1 MFVMKQGASCPCS
14 LIRFNWPTP
23 NMRAHSG
30 RLLVALVFTSAV
42 VPPALGAQAGLDP
55 EKLKGIAWRSIGP
68 GFVTGRIADTEIDP
82 RDPNVWY
89 VATAFGGLWKTVN
102 RGVSFEPIF
111 DEGPS
116 FNLCCVV
123 IDPRNSNVVWLG
135 TGENHSQRSA
145 HFGDGVYKSTDAGKT
160 WKRMGLEASEH
171 IGRIVID
178 PRNSNVVYV
187 AAQGPLFSAGGERG
201 LYKTTDGGAT
211 WTAVLTISENTGVT
225 DIVLDPKNPD
235 VIYASAY
242 QRRRHVGQA
251 IGGGREAGIHK
262 SANGGRTWTKL
273 TIGLPKCDIGRIALA
288 IDGRRNPTEVYA
300 LVEGQ
305 GGQGF
310 YKSTNG
316 GSSWTRYGKT
326 QNAPGRAGGGG
337 AGGGGGGAPQGGRGG
352 RGGGVADSL
361 NTNCAG
367 TSVKLAENESWFSN
381 GTGQYYS
388 EIFIDPARP
397 GVMYSVATNISRS
410 MDGGATW
417 ASPGWDQ
424 GQPSQSFNPVHVDH
438 HDMTFDPSNSDHILL
453 GNDGGLYESYDN
465 GATWR
470 FFANLPITQYYRA
483 STDNAKPFYRV
494 CGGTQ
499 DNFSMCGPSR
509 TSNPWG
515 IRNSDWFIVA
525 GGDGFQSRGD
535 PEDQNFIYAE
545 SQNGGISRFDVREG
559 RGTGIRPNPQ
569 QPVVQDDESGGRGG
583 RGGTPDSTAGRQ
595 GGAPGGRGGGRGAG
609 PSDRWN
615 WDAPFIVSPHLST
628 RLYFGSQFLY
638 RTDNRGDSWVRV
650 SPDLSRNLNR
660 DTLPIMGKVWPAG
673 SVALNGST
681 TALSN
686 IVTIDESPV
695 LEGLIWIGTDDGLVQ
710 VTEDGGK
717 NWRRIDEFP
726 GVPKFTYVTDV
737 WASPRDANTVFVAL
751 NNWQLGDYKPYI
763 VRSTDRG
770 RTWTNISGN
779 LPPKHNVWSVVQDHV
794 NSNLLFAGT
803 EFGVF
808 VSVDGGGSWSA
819 LRGGMPS
826 IQVRD
831 MQVQRRETDLVIAT
845 FGRGFYILDDYSA
858 LREVTP
864 AALAEEAR
872 LFPLR
877 HAYSFNTTGLGPA
890 GSAGIGTLSGNWQV
904 SNPPFGA
911 VFTYNVRQALP
922 AETKLIL
929 TIENQAGQQVRRCE
943 LEKTPGLRR
952 VAWGLVPDAPVTP
965 GRAGTAGGAG
975 GAGGAAPGR
984 AGGTDSSAT
993 PVAPTIASCT
1003 AAPGRGG
1010 FGGGRGG
1017 GGQRVPNGAYTA
1029 SIGRMV
1035 GTTVTPIG
1043 PPQSFLVLPLPQ

>member
-1 MFVMKQGASCPCS
+1 
-14 LIRFNWPTP
+14 
-23 NMRAHSG
+23 MRAKIG
-30 RLLVALVFTSAV
+30 RLAAVLLASAIL
-42 VPPALGAQAGLDP
+42 PPQLSAQGGGGGLDP

-89 VATAFGGLWKTVN
+89 VASAFGGLWKTVN
-102 RGVSFEPIF
+102 RGISFEPIF

-123 IDPRNSNVVWLG
+123 IDPRNSNIIWLG

-145 HFGDGVYKSTDAGKT
+145 HFGDGVYKSADAGKT
-160 WKRMGLEASEH
+160 WKRVGLETSEH
-171 IGRIVID
+171 IGRIVVD

-201 LYKTTDGGAT
+201 LYKTTDGGTT
-211 WTAVLTISENTGVT
+211 WTPVLTISENTGVT

-235 VIYASAY
+235 VIYASSY

-262 SANGGRTWTKL
+262 SSNGGRTWTKL
-273 TIGLPKCDIGRIALA
+273 TAGLPKCDVGRIALA
-288 IDGRRNPTEVYA
+288 IDGRKNPTEIYA

-326 QNAPGRAGGGG
+326 QNPPGRAGA
-337 AGGGGGGAPQGGRGG
+337 AGGGGGAGGAPQGGRGG
-352 RGGGVADSL
+352 RGGAVTDSL
-361 NTNCAG
+361 NVNCAG
-367 TSVKLAENESWFSN
+367 TSVKLGENESWFSN

-388 EIFIDPARP
+388 EIFVDPARP

-410 MDGGATW
+410 TDGGATW

-424 GQPSQSFNPVHVDH
+424 GQPSQTSNPVHVDH
-438 HDMTFDPSNSDHILL
+438 HDLTFDPADRNHLLL

-525 GGDGFQSRGD
+525 GGDGFQARGD
-535 PEDQNFIYAE
+535 PEDQNVIYAE

-595 GGAPGGRGGGRGAG
+595 GGAQGGAQGGRGGGRGAG
-609 PSDRWN
+609 PADRWN

-638 RTDNRGDSWVRV
+638 RTDNRGDSWVKV

-695 LEGLIWIGTDDGLVQ
+695 LEGLIWVGTDDGLVQ

-737 WASPRDANTVFVAL
+737 WASPRDANTIFVAL
-751 NNWQLGDYKPYI
+751 NNWQSGDYKPYI
-763 VRSTDRG
+763 VRSNDRG

-808 VSVDGGGSWSA
+808 VTVDGGGNWTA
-819 LRGGMPS
+819 LRGGLPS

-831 MQVQRRETDLVIAT
+831 MQVQRRETDLAIAT

-864 AALAEEAR
+864 AALNDEAR

-877 HAYSFNTTGLGPA
+877 HAYSFNSTGLGPA

-911 VFTYNVRQALP
+911 IFTYHVKQAMP
-922 AETKLIL
+922 SEQKLVL
-929 TIENQAGQQVRRCE
+929 TIENQSGQQVRRCE
-943 LEKTPGLRR
+943 LDKTPGLRR
-952 VAWGLVPDAPVTP
+952 VAWGLVPDAPATP
-965 GRAGTAGGAG
+965 GRAGGAAGGAG
-975 GAGGAAPGR
+975 GGGGGAPGR
-984 AGGTDSSAT
+984 AGGADSTAT
-993 PVAPTIASCT
+993 PAAGTVPSCT

-1017 GGQRVPNGAYTA
+1017 GGQRVPNGSYTA
-1029 SIGRMV
+1029 SIGRMT

-1043 PPQSFLVLPLPQ
+1043 PSQSFLVLPLPQ

>member
-1 MFVMKQGASCPCS
+1 
-14 LIRFNWPTP
+14 
-23 NMRAHSG
+23 MRALFG
-30 RLLVALVFTSAV
+30 RLLATLVLATLIPST
-42 VPPALGAQAGLDP
+42 LQAQNGGLDP
-55 EKLKGIAWRSIGP
+55 AKLKGIAWRSIGP
-68 GFVTGRIADTEIDP
+68 GFVTGRIADVEIDP
-82 RDPNVWY
+82 RDTNVWY

-102 RGVSFEPIF
+102 RGISFEPIF

-123 IDPRNSNVVWLG
+123 IDPKNSNIIWLG

-160 WKRMGLEASEH
+160 WKRVGLETSEH
-171 IGRIVID
+171 IGKIVID

-187 AAQGPLFSAGGERG
+187 ASQGPLFSAGGERG
-201 LYKTTDGGAT
+201 LYKTTDGGST
-211 WTAVLTISENTGVT
+211 WSAVLTISENTGVT

-235 VIYASAY
+235 VLFVSAY

-262 SANGGRTWTKL
+262 STNGGRTWTKL
-273 TIGLPKCDIGRIALA
+273 TSGLPKCDIGRIALA
-288 IDGRRNPTEVYA
+288 IEGRRNPTEVYA
-300 LVEGQ
+300 LIEGQ

-316 GSSWTRYGKT
+316 GASWTRYGKT
-326 QNAPGRAGGGG
+326 QNPPGRVGGGRAGGP
-337 AGGGGGGAPQGGRGG
+337 PQGGRGG

-367 TSVKLAENESWFSN
+367 TSVTLGENESWFSN

-388 EIFIDPARP
+388 EIFIDPRRA
-397 GVMYSVATNISRS
+397 GTMYSVATNISRS
-410 MDGGATW
+410 RDFGATW

-424 GQPSQSFNPVHVDH
+424 GQPSQNFNPVHVDH
-438 HDMTFDPSNSDHILL
+438 HDLTFDPADRNHLLL
-453 GNDGGLYESYDN
+453 GNDGGLYESYDD

-483 STDNAKPFYRV
+483 SADNAKPFYRV

-509 TSNPWG
+509 TTHPWG

-525 GGDGFQSRGD
+525 GGDGFQTRGD

-545 SQNGGISRFDVREG
+545 SQNGGLSRYDVREG

-569 QPVVQDDESGGRGG
+569 QAVVQDDESGGRGG

-595 GGAPGGRGGGRGAG
+595 GGAPAGRGGGRGAG
-609 PSDRWN
+609 PADRWN
-615 WDAPFIVSPHLST
+615 WDAPLMVSPHLST

-638 RTDNRGDSWVRV
+638 RSDNRGDSWVRV

-686 IVTIDESPV
+686 IVTMDESPV
-695 LEGLIWIGTDDGLVQ
+695 LEGLIWVGTDDGLVQ

-726 GVPKFTYVTDV
+726 GVPRFTYVTDV
-737 WASPRDANTVFVAL
+737 FASPRDANTIFVSL
-751 NNWQLGDYKPYI
+751 NNWHLGDYKPYI
-763 VRSTDRG
+763 VRSSDRG

-779 LPPKHNVWSVVQDHV
+779 LPAKHNVWTVVQDHV
-794 NSNLLFAGT
+794 NGNLLFAGT

-808 VSVDGGGSWSA
+808 VSVDGGTNWSA

-831 MQVQRRETDLVIAT
+831 MHVQKRETDLVIAT

-877 HAYSFNTTGLGPA
+877 HAYSFNSSGLGPA

-904 SNPPFGA
+904 LNPPFGA
-911 VFTYNVRQALP
+911 VFTYHVAQALP
-922 AETKLIL
+922 ADAKLVL
-929 TIENQAGQQVRRCE
+929 TIENQAGTQVRRCE
-943 LEKTPGLRR
+943 LDKAPGLRR

-965 GRAGTAGGAG
+965 GRAGGAG
-975 GAGGAAPGR
+975 GAGGRGAGAADSTAAP
-984 AGGTDSSAT
+984 AASTT
-993 PVAPTIASCT
+993 PTVPSCT

-1017 GGQRVPNGAYTA
+1017 GGQRVPNGSYTA
-1029 SIGRMV
+1029 TIGRMI

-1043 PPQSFLVLPLPQ
+1043 PAQSFLVLPVPQ

>member
-1 MFVMKQGASCPCS
+1 MGSLTSKTLATLILAATVPSILAAQGGS
-14 LIRFNWPTP
+14 
-23 NMRAHSG
+23 
-30 RLLVALVFTSAV
+30 
-42 VPPALGAQAGLDP
+42 LDP
-55 EKLKGIAWRSIGP
+55 EKLKGLAWRSIGP
-68 GFVTGRIADTEIDP
+68 GFVTGRIADVEIDP
-82 RDPNVWY
+82 RDQNVWY

-102 RGVSFEPIF
+102 RGLSFEPIF

-116 FNLCCVV
+116 FTLCCVV
-123 IDPRNSNVVWLG
+123 IDPRNSSTIWLG

-145 HFGDGVYKSTDAGKT
+145 HFGDGVYKSADAGKS
-160 WKRMGLEASEH
+160 WKRVGLETSEH
-171 IGRIVID
+171 IGKIVVD
-178 PRNSNVVYV
+178 PRNSNIVYV
-187 AAQGPLFSAGGERG
+187 AAQGPLFSAGGDRG

-211 WTAVLTISENTGVT
+211 WAAVLTISENTGVT

-262 SANGGRTWTKL
+262 STNGGRTWTKV
-273 TIGLPKCDIGRIALA
+273 TSGLPKCDIGRIALA
-288 IDGRRNPTEVYA
+288 VDGRKSPTEIYA
-300 LVEGQ
+300 LVEAQ

-326 QNAPGRAGGGG
+326 VNPAGRAG
-337 AGGGGGGAPQGGRGG
+337 GGGGGGAPQGGRGG
-352 RGGGVADSL
+352 GRGNAVADSL
-361 NTNCAG
+361 NANCAG
-367 TSVKLAENESWFSN
+367 ASTTLAANESWFSN

-388 EIFIDPARP
+388 EIFVDPWRA
-397 GVMYSVATNISRS
+397 GTMYSVATNISRS
-410 MDGGATW
+410 QDGGVTW
-417 ASPGWDQ
+417 SSPGWDQ
-424 GQPSQSFNPVHVDH
+424 GQPTQTFNPVHVDH
-438 HDMTFDPSNSDHILL
+438 HDLTFDPADRNHLLL

-470 FFANLPITQYYRA
+470 FFANLPITQYYRTSA
-483 STDNAKPFYRV
+483 DNAKPFYRV

-545 SQNGGISRFDVREG
+545 SQNGGLSRFDVREG

-569 QPVVQDDESGGRGG
+569 QAVAQDDESGGRGG

-595 GGAPGGRGGGRGAG
+595 GGAAGRGGGRGAG
-609 PSDRWN
+609 PADRWN
-615 WDAPFIVSPHLST
+615 WDAPLIVSPHLST

-686 IVTIDESPV
+686 IVTLDESPV
-695 LEGLIWIGTDDGLVQ
+695 LEGLIWAGTDDGLVQ

-717 NWRRIDEFP
+717 TWRRIDEFP
-726 GVPKFTYVTDV
+726 GVPRFTYVTDV
-737 WASPRDANTVFVAL
+737 AASPRDANTIFVSL
-751 NNWQLGDYKPYI
+751 NNWQQGDYKPYI

-779 LPPKHNVWSVVQDHV
+779 LPAKHNVWSVIQDHV
-794 NSNLLFAGT
+794 NGNLLFAGT

-808 VSVDGGGSWSA
+808 ASVDGGTSWTKLA
-819 LRGGMPS
+819 GGLPS

-831 MQVQRRETDLVIAT
+831 MQVQKRETDLVIAT

-864 AALAEEAR
+864 ATLAEDAR

-877 HAYSFNTTGLGPA
+877 HAYSFNSTGLGPA
-890 GSAGIGTLSGNWQV
+890 GSAGIGTLSGNYQV
-904 SNPPFGA
+904 QNPPFGA
-911 VFTYNVRQALP
+911 VFTYHVRQGLP
-922 AETKLIL
+922 ADAKLVL

-943 LEKTPGLRR
+943 LDKSPGLRR
-952 VAWGLVPDAPVTP
+952 VSWGLIPDAPVTP
-965 GRAGTAGGAG
+965 GRGGTAGGAG
-975 GAGGAAPGR
+975 GRGTGAADSASTGTAPAMQPCIAPAGR
-984 AGGTDSSAT
+984 AGG
-993 PVAPTIASCT
+993 
-1003 AAPGRGG
+1003 G
-1010 FGGGRGG
+1010 GGGRGG

-1043 PPQSFLVLPLPQ
+1043 PSQSFLVLPLLQP

>member
-1 MFVMKQGASCPCS
+1 MA
-14 LIRFNWPTP
+14 T
-23 NMRAHSG
+23 MRASL
-30 RLLVALVFTSAV
+30 RSTIFTLVTTTFFLPAV
-42 VPPALGAQAGLDP
+42 IGAQGLDSA
-55 EKLKGIAWRSIGP
+55 KLKGIAWRSIGP

-102 RGVSFEPIF
+102 RGISFEPIF
-111 DEGPS
+111 DQGPS

-123 IDPRNSNVVWLG
+123 IDPKNSSTIWLG

-145 HFGDGVYKSTDAGKT
+145 HFGDGVYKSTDAGKS
-160 WKRMGLEASEH
+160 WKRVGLETSEH
-171 IGRIVID
+171 IGKIIVD

-201 LYKTTDGGAT
+201 LYKTTDGGSS
-211 WTAVLTISENTGVT
+211 WTRVLNISENTGVT

-262 SANGGRTWTKL
+262 STDGGRTWTKL
-273 TIGLPKCDIGRIALA
+273 TAGLPKCDIGRIALA
-288 IDGRRNPTEVYA
+288 IEGRRNPTEIYA
-300 LVEGQ
+300 LVEAQ

-316 GSSWTRYGKT
+316 GSSWTRYGKQQT
-326 QNAPGRAGGGG
+326 TPARGGG
-337 AGGGGGGAPQGGRGG
+337 AGGGGGGGGGGGAPPGGRGG
-352 RGGGVADSL
+352 GRGGVADSL

-367 TSVKLAENESWFSN
+367 SSGTLAQNEAWFSN

-397 GVMYSVATNISRS
+397 GTMYSVATNISRS
-410 MDGGATW
+410 RDFGATW

-424 GQPSQSFNPVHVDH
+424 GQPSSTFNPVHVDH
-438 HDMTFDPSNSDHILL
+438 HDLTFDPSDRNHLLL

-465 GATWR
+465 GDTWR

-535 PEDQNFIYAE
+535 PEDQNVIYAE
-545 SQNGGISRFDVREG
+545 SQNGGLSRYDVREG

-569 QPVVQDDESGGRGG
+569 QPVAQDDESGGRGG
-583 RGGTPDSTAGRQ
+583 RGGTPDSTGGRQ
-595 GGAPGGRGGGRGAG
+595 GGAGGAQGGRGGGRGAG
-609 PSDRWN
+609 PADRWN
-615 WDAPFIVSPHLST
+615 WDAPLIVSPHLST

-638 RTDNRGDSWVRV
+638 RTDNRGDSWVKV

-717 NWRRIDEFP
+717 TWRRIDEFP

-763 VRSTDRG
+763 VRSSDRG

-779 LPPKHNVWSVVQDHV
+779 LPAKHNVWSVVQDHV

-808 VSVDGGGSWSA
+808 VSVDGGTNWSA

-831 MQVQRRETDLVIAT
+831 MQVQRRETDLVVAT

-858 LREVTP
+858 LREVTQ

-877 HAYSFNTTGLGPA
+877 HAYSFNSTGLGPA

-911 VFTYNVRQALP
+911 VFTYHVKQAM
-922 AETKLIL
+922 AGDQKLVL
-929 TIENQAGQQVRRCE
+929 TIENQSGQQVRRCE

-952 VAWGLVPDAPVTP
+952 VAWNLVPDAPATP
-965 GRAGTAGGAG
+965 GRAGGAAGGAG
-975 GAGGAAPGR
+975 GAGGGGGGGGGGGAAGR
-984 AGGTDSSAT
+984 GAGADSTATSASQG
-993 PVAPTIASCT
+993 PASCT

-1010 FGGGRGG
+1010 LGGGRGG
-1017 GGQRVPNGAYTA
+1017 GGQRVPNGSYTA
-1029 SIGRMV
+1029 SIGWML

-1043 PPQSFLVLPLPQ
+1043 PSQSFLVLPLPQ

>member
-1 MFVMKQGASCPCS
+1 
-14 LIRFNWPTP
+14 
-23 NMRAHSG
+23 MRAHTG
-30 RLLVALVFTSAV
+30 TLLAALVVAPLVLPS
-42 VPPALGAQAGLDP
+42 ALGAQTGGGLEPD
-55 EKLKGIAWRSIGP
+55 KLKGIAWRSIGP

-82 RDPNVWY
+82 NDPNVWY

-102 RGVSFEPIF
+102 RGISFEPIF

-123 IDPRNSNVVWLG
+123 IDPRNSNVIWLG

-145 HFGDGVYKSTDAGKT
+145 HFGDGVYKSADAGKT
-160 WKRMGLEASEH
+160 WKRMGLETSEH

-201 LYKTTDGGAT
+201 LYKTSDGGAT
-211 WTAVLTISENTGVT
+211 WSAVLTISENTGVT
-225 DIVLDPKNPD
+225 DVVLDPKNPD
-235 VIYASAY
+235 VIYASSY

-262 SANGGRTWTKL
+262 SSNGGRSWTKL
-273 TIGLPKCDIGRIALA
+273 TTGLPKCDIGRIALA
-288 IDGRRNPTEVYA
+288 IDGRKSPTEVYA

-326 QNAPGRAGGGG
+326 QNAPGRAGGAG
-337 AGGGGGGAPQGGRGG
+337 AGGGAGGGAPQGGRGG

-367 TSVKLAENESWFSN
+367 TSVTLGENESWFSN

-397 GVMYSVATNISRS
+397 GVMYSVATNVSRS
-410 MDGGATW
+410 TDGGATW

-424 GQPSQSFNPVHVDH
+424 GQPSQNFNPVHVDH
-438 HDMTFDPSNSDHILL
+438 HDMTFDPSNRDHLLL

-465 GATWR
+465 GGTWR
-470 FFANLPITQYYRA
+470 FFANLPVTQYYRA

-525 GGDGFQSRGD
+525 GGDGFQARGD

-595 GGAPGGRGGGRGAG
+595 GGAQGGAQGGRAGGRGAG
-609 PSDRWN
+609 PADRWN

-695 LEGLIWIGTDDGLVQ
+695 LEGMIWIGTDDGLVQ

-717 NWRRIDEFP
+717 TWRRIDEFP
-726 GVPKFTYVTDV
+726 GVPKFTYVADV

-763 VRSTDRG
+763 VRSNDRG

-779 LPPKHNVWSVVQDHV
+779 LPPKHDVWSVVQDHV
-794 NSNLLFAGT
+794 NGNLLFAGT

-808 VSVDGGGSWSA
+808 VSVDGGTNWSP

-877 HAYSFNTTGLGPA
+877 HAYSFNSTGLGPA

-904 SNPPFGA
+904 SNPPSGA
-911 VFTYNVRQALP
+911 VFTYHVRQALP
-922 AETKLIL
+922 ADAKLVL

-943 LEKTPGLRR
+943 LDKTPGLRR

-965 GRAGTAGGAG
+965 GRVGGAAGGAG
-975 GAGGAAPGR
+975 GGGGAAPGR
-984 AGGTDSSAT
+984 AGGADSTAT
-993 PVAPTIASCT
+993 PAAGSIPSCT
-1003 AAPGRGG
+1003 AGPGRGG
-1010 FGGGRGG
+1010 FGGRGG

-1043 PPQSFLVLPLPQ
+1043 PSQSFLVLPLPQ

>member
-1 MFVMKQGASCPCS
+1 MPTRPLFTPRFLLTATLAVPS
-14 LIRFNWPTP
+14 L
-23 NMRAHSG
+23 
-30 RLLVALVFTSAV
+30 VD
-42 VPPALGAQAGLDP
+42 AQGLDA
-55 EKLKGIAWRSIGP
+55 ERLEGISWRSIGP
-68 GFVTGRIADTEIDP
+68 GFVTGRIADVEIDP
-82 RDPNVWY
+82 RNTNVWY
-89 VATAFGGLWKTVN
+89 VATAFGGLWKTEN
-102 RGVSFEPIF
+102 RGVSFTPIF

-116 FNLCCVV
+116 FTLCCVV
-123 IDPRNSNVVWLG
+123 IDPKNSDVIWLG

-160 WKRMGLEASEH
+160 WNRMGLETSEH
-171 IGRIVID
+171 IGKIVID

-201 LYKTTDGGAT
+201 LYKTTNGGRT

-262 SANGGRTWTKL
+262 STNGGRSWTKL
-273 TIGLPKCDIGRIALA
+273 TSGLPKCDIGRIALA
-288 IDGRRNPTEVYA
+288 VDGRRNPTEVYA
-300 LVEGQ
+300 LVEAQ

-310 YKSTNG
+310 YRSTNG
-316 GSSWTRYGKT
+316 GSSWTRYGK
-326 QNAPGRAGGGG
+326 QQIPPGRAGGRG
-337 AGGGGGGAPQGGRGG
+337 AGGAPQGGRGG
-352 RGGGVADSL
+352 RGSAVADSL
-361 NTNCAG
+361 NANCAG
-367 TSVKLAENESWFSN
+367 TSVTLAGNESWFSS

-388 EIFIDPARP
+388 EIFIDPWRP
-397 GVMYSVATNISRS
+397 GTMYSVSTNISRS
-410 MDGGATW
+410 QDWGATW
-417 ASPGWDQ
+417 ASPGWDTA
-424 GQPSQSFNPVHVDH
+424 PTNPVHVDH
-438 HDMTFDPSNSDHILL
+438 HDVTFDPVDRNHILL

-465 GATWR
+465 GTTWR
-470 FFANLPITQYYRA
+470 FFANLPITQYYRTSA
-483 STDNAKPFYRV
+483 DNARPFYRV

-525 GGDGFQSRGD
+525 GGDGFQTRGD
-535 PEDQNFIYAE
+535 PEDQNVIYAE
-545 SQNGGISRFDVREG
+545 SQNGGLSRFDVRAG
-559 RGTGIRPNPQ
+559 RGQGIRPNPQ
-569 QPVVQDDESGGRGG
+569 QAVAQDDESGGAAGRGG
-583 RGGTPDSTAGRQ
+583 RGGAADSTAGRAGGQ
-595 GGAPGGRGGGRGAG
+595 GRGGAAGRGGGPA
-609 PSDRWN
+609 DRWN
-615 WDAPFIVSPHLST
+615 WDAPLIVSPHLST
-628 RLYFGSQFLY
+628 RLYFGSQFLH
-638 RTDNRGDSWVRV
+638 RSDNRGDNWVRV

-695 LEGLIWIGTDDGLVQ
+695 LEGLIWVGTDDGLVQ

-717 NWRRIDEFP
+717 NWRRIDQFP
-726 GVPKFTYVTDV
+726 GVPRFTYVTDV
-737 WASPRDANTVFVAL
+737 FASPRDANTIFVTL

-763 VRSTDRG
+763 VRSNDRG

-779 LPPKHNVWSVVQDHV
+779 LPPKHDVWTIVQDHV
-794 NSNLLFAGT
+794 NADLLFAGT

-808 VSVDGGGSWSA
+808 VSVNGGTNWA
-819 LRGGMPS
+819 PLNGGLPS

-831 MQVQRRETDLVIAT
+831 MQVQKRETDLVIAT

-864 AALAEEAR
+864 ATLAEEAR

-890 GSAGIGTLSGNWQV
+890 GSAGIGTLSGNFQV
-904 SNPPFGA
+904 ANPPFGA
-911 VFTYNVRQALP
+911 VFTYHVREALP
-922 AETKLIL
+922 ADAKLVL
-929 TIENQAGQQVRRCE
+929 TIQNQAGQQVRRCE
-943 LEKTPGLRR
+943 LDKSPGLRR
-952 VAWGLVPDAPVTP
+952 VAWGLIPDTPATP
-965 GRAGTAGGAG
+965 GRGGAPGGGGAG
-975 GAGGAAPGR
+975 GGRGAGAAD
-984 AGGTDSSAT
+984 TSAAT
-993 PVAPTIASCT
+993 SGQTGIPSCT
-1003 AAPGRGG
+1003 TTAPAGR
-1010 FGGGRGG
+1010 GGGRGG
-1017 GGQRVPNGAYTA
+1017 GGQRVPNGSYTA
-1029 SIGRMV
+1029 TIGRMV

-1043 PPQSFLVLPLPQ
+1043 PSQSFLVLPLPQ

>member
-1 MFVMKQGASCPCS
+1 MQSPQRVVRGVLLALAFVAMPV
-14 LIRFNWPTP
+14 
-23 NMRAHSG
+23 
-30 RLLVALVFTSAV
+30 VAN
-42 VPPALGAQAGLDP
+42 GQAIDS
-55 EKLKGIAWRSIGP
+55 EALKGIAFRSIGP
-68 GFVTGRIADTEIDP
+68 GFVTGRIADVEIDP
-82 RDPNVWY
+82 KDPNIWY

-102 RGVSFEPIF
+102 RGLSFEPLF

-116 FNLCCVV
+116 FTLCCVV
-123 IDPRNSNVVWLG
+123 IDPKNSNVIWLG

-160 WKRMGLEASEH
+160 WKRVGLETSEH
-171 IGRIVID
+171 IGKIVID

-187 AAQGPLFSAGGERG
+187 GAQGPLFSSGGERG
-201 LYKTTDGGAT
+201 LYKTTDGGTT
-211 WTAVLTISENTGVT
+211 WSAVLTISENTGVT
-225 DIVLDPKNPD
+225 DLVLDPKNPD
-235 VIYASAY
+235 VIYASTF

-262 SANGGRTWTKL
+262 STNGGRTWTKL
-273 TIGLPKCDIGRIALA
+273 RSGLPKCDLGRIALA
-288 IDGRRNPTEVYA
+288 IDGRRSPTEVYA
-300 LVEGQ
+300 LVEAQ

-310 YKSTNG
+310 YKSTNAGASWVRYAKQAAAAGRG
-316 GSSWTRYGKT
+316 G
-326 QNAPGRAGGGG
+326 
-337 AGGGGGGAPQGGRGG
+337 GGGGGGAGRGG
-352 RGGGVADSL
+352 RAGGAADSIA
-361 NTNCAG
+361 TNCAG
-367 TSVKLAENESWFSN
+367 TSVAIDSTQTWFSN

-388 EIFIDPARP
+388 EIFIDPWRP
-397 GVMYSVATNISRS
+397 GTMYSVATNISRS
-410 MDGGATW
+410 SDWGTTW
-417 ASPGWDQ
+417 SSPGWDQ
-424 GQPSQSFNPVHVDH
+424 GQPSGTFNPVHVDH
-438 HDMTFDPSNSDHILL
+438 HDVTFDPVDRNHILL

-470 FFANLPITQYYRA
+470 FFANLPITQYYRVA
-483 STDNAKPFYRV
+483 ADNAKPFYRV

-499 DNFSMCGPSR
+499 DNFSMCGPHRS
-509 TSNPWG
+509 SNPWG

-535 PEDQNFIYAE
+535 PEDQNIIYAE
-545 SQNGGISRFDVREG
+545 SQNGGLSRFDVKEG

-569 QPVVQDDESGGRGG
+569 QAVQQDDESGGGGGGAAGRGG
-583 RGGTPDSTAGRQ
+583 RGGAADSAGAAGRA
-595 GGAPGGRGGGRGAG
+595 GGAPQGRGGGGGRAG
-609 PSDRWN
+609 GPADRWN
-615 WDAPFIVSPHLST
+615 WDAPLIVSPHLST

-650 SPDLSRNLNR
+650 SPDLSRNLSR

-717 NWRRIDEFP
+717 TWRRNDQFP
-726 GVPKFTYVTDV
+726 GVPRFTYVTDV
-737 WASPRDANTVFVAL
+737 FASPRDANTVFVSL
-751 NNWQLGDYKPYI
+751 NNWHLGDYKPYI
-763 VRSTDRG
+763 VRSNDRG

-779 LPPKHNVWSVVQDHV
+779 LPAKHDVWSVVQDHV

-808 VSVDGGGSWSA
+808 VSVDGGTNWTA
-819 LRGGMPS
+819 LKGGLPS

-831 MQVQRRETDLVIAT
+831 MQVQKRETDLAIAT
-845 FGRGFYILDDYSA
+845 FGRGFYVLDDYSA

-877 HAYSFNTTGLGPA
+877 HAYSYNSTGLGPA

-904 SNPPFGA
+904 ANPPSGA

-922 AETKLIL
+922 ENTKLVL
-929 TIENQAGQQVRRCE
+929 TIENQAGTQVRRCE
-943 LEKTPGLRR
+943 LDKTTGLRR

-965 GRAGTAGGAG
+965 AGRGAG
-975 GAGGAAPGR
+975 GGGR
-984 AGGTDSSAT
+984 AGGGADSAAT
-993 PVAPTIASCT
+993 PTAPTMQPCVVPA
-1003 AAPGRGG
+1003 GRGG
-1010 FGGGRGG
+1010 FGGGGGRGG
-1017 GGQRVPNGAYTA
+1017 GGQRVPNGSYTA
-1029 SIGRMV
+1029 TLGKMV

-1043 PPQSFLVLPLPQ
+1043 PSQSFLVLPLPQ

>member
-1 MFVMKQGASCPCS
+1 MRSCFVQTLATLTVASIVS
-14 LIRFNWPTP
+14 SSA
-23 NMRAHSG
+23 MAQSG
-30 RLLVALVFTSAV
+30 PEPLL
-42 VPPALGAQAGLDP
+42 LDA
-55 EKLKGIAWRSIGP
+55 EKLKGIAWRGIGP
-68 GFVTGRIADTEIDP
+68 GFVTGRIADVEIDP

-116 FNLCCVV
+116 FTLCCVV
-123 IDPRNSNVVWLG
+123 IDPRNSNIIWLG

-160 WKRMGLEASEH
+160 WKRVGLETSEH
-171 IGRIVID
+171 IGKIVVD

-187 AAQGPLFSAGGERG
+187 ASQGPLFSAGGERG
-201 LYKTTDGGAT
+201 VYKTTDGGAT
-211 WTAVLTISENTGVT
+211 WAAVLQISENTGVT
-225 DIVLDPKNPD
+225 DLVLDPKNPD
-235 VIYASAY
+235 VMFASSY

-262 SANGGRTWTKL
+262 STNGGRSWTKL
-273 TIGLPKCDIGRIALA
+273 TSGLPKCDIGRIALA
-288 IDGRRNPTEVYA
+288 VDGRKNPTELYA
-300 LVEGQ
+300 LVETGGGQ
-305 GGQGF
+305 GMTQFTGQGF

-316 GSSWTRYGKT
+316 GASWTRYGKQ
-326 QNAPGRAGGGG
+326 QNQPGRAGGGG
-337 AGGGGGGAPQGGRGG
+337 AGGAPQGGRGG
-352 RGGGVADSL
+352 GGRGSAVTDSL
-361 NTNCAG
+361 TTNCAG
-367 TSVKLAENESWFSN
+367 ASVAIDANTHTWFSN
-381 GTGQYYS
+381 GAGQYYS
-388 EIFIDPARP
+388 EIFVDPWRP

-410 MDGGATW
+410 LDGGATW

-424 GQPSQSFNPVHVDH
+424 GQPTQTFNPVHVDH
-438 HDMTFDPSNSDHILL
+438 HDLTFDPADRNHLLL

-483 STDNAKPFYRV
+483 SADNAKPFYRV

-525 GGDGFQSRGD
+525 GGDGFQTRGD
-535 PEDQNFIYAE
+535 PEDQNIIYAE
-545 SQNGGISRFDVREG
+545 SQNGGLSRFDVREG
-559 RGTGIRPNPQ
+559 RGTGIRPNPAQ
-569 QPVVQDDESGGRGG
+569 AVQQDDESGGAAGRAGG
-583 RGGTPDSTAGRQ
+583 RGGAPDSTAGRA
-595 GGAPGGRGGGRGAG
+595 GGQGRGGRAG
-609 PSDRWN
+609 GPADRWN
-615 WDAPFIVSPHLST
+615 WDAPIMVSPHLST

-638 RTDNRGDSWVRV
+638 RSDNRGDSWVRV

-686 IVTIDESPV
+686 IVIIDESPV

-710 VTEDGGK
+710 ATEDGGK
-717 NWRRIDEFP
+717 TWRRIDEFP
-726 GVPKFTYVTDV
+726 GVPRHTYVTDV
-737 WASPRDANTVFVAL
+737 VASPRDANTIFVSL
-751 NNWQLGDYKPYI
+751 NNWQRGDYKPYI
-763 VRSTDRG
+763 VRSSDRG

-779 LPPKHNVWSVVQDHV
+779 LPAKHNVWTVVQDHV
-794 NSNLLFAGT
+794 NGNLLFAGT

-808 VSVDGGGSWSA
+808 VSIDGGGNWTKFS
-819 LRGGMPS
+819 GGLPS

-831 MQVQRRETDLVIAT
+831 MHVQKRETDLVIAT

-864 AALAEEAR
+864 ATLADEAR

-877 HAYSFNTTGLGPA
+877 HAYSYNNTGLGPA

-911 VFTYNVRQALP
+911 VFTYHVRQAMP
-922 AETKLIL
+922 ADQKLVL

-943 LEKTPGLRR
+943 LDKSPGLRR

-965 GRAGTAGGAG
+965 GRAGAAGGGAG
-975 GAGGAAPGR
+975 GAGGRGAGAPDSTTTS
-984 AGGTDSSAT
+984 GTPAMQSCL
-993 PVAPTIASCT
+993 APA
-1003 AAPGRGG
+1003 GRGG
-1010 FGGGRGG
+1010 AGGGRGG
-1017 GGQRVPNGAYTA
+1017 GGQRVPNGSYTA

-1043 PPQSFLVLPLPQ
+1043 PSQSFLVLPLPQ

>member
-1 MFVMKQGASCPCS
+1 MGSLTSKTLATLILAATVPSILAAQGGS
-14 LIRFNWPTP
+14 
-23 NMRAHSG
+23 
-30 RLLVALVFTSAV
+30 
-42 VPPALGAQAGLDP
+42 LDP
-55 EKLKGIAWRSIGP
+55 EKLKGLAWRSIGP
-68 GFVTGRIADTEIDP
+68 GFVTGRIADVEIDP
-82 RDPNVWY
+82 RDQNVWY

-102 RGVSFEPIF
+102 RGLSFEPIF

-116 FNLCCVV
+116 FTLCCVV
-123 IDPRNSNVVWLG
+123 IDPRNSSTIWLG

-145 HFGDGVYKSTDAGKT
+145 HFGDGVYKSADAGKS
-160 WKRMGLEASEH
+160 WKRVGLETSEH
-171 IGRIVID
+171 IGKIVVD
-178 PRNSNVVYV
+178 PRNSNIVYV
-187 AAQGPLFSAGGERG
+187 AAQGPLFSAGGDRG

-211 WTAVLTISENTGVT
+211 WAAVLTISENTGVT

-262 SANGGRTWTKL
+262 STNGGRTWTKV
-273 TIGLPKCDIGRIALA
+273 TSGLPKCDIGRIALA
-288 IDGRRNPTEVYA
+288 VDGRKSPTEIYA
-300 LVEGQ
+300 LVEAQ

-326 QNAPGRAGGGG
+326 VNPAGRAG
-337 AGGGGGGAPQGGRGG
+337 GGGGGGAPQGGRGG
-352 RGGGVADSL
+352 GRGNAVADSL
-361 NTNCAG
+361 NANCAG
-367 TSVKLAENESWFSN
+367 ASTTLAANESWFSN

-388 EIFIDPARP
+388 EIFVDPWRA
-397 GVMYSVATNISRS
+397 GTMYSVATNISRS
-410 MDGGATW
+410 QDGGVTW
-417 ASPGWDQ
+417 SSPGWDQ
-424 GQPSQSFNPVHVDH
+424 GQPTQTFNPVHVDH
-438 HDMTFDPSNSDHILL
+438 HDLTFDPADRNHLLL

-470 FFANLPITQYYRA
+470 FFANLPITQYYRTSA
-483 STDNAKPFYRV
+483 DNAKPFYRV

-545 SQNGGISRFDVREG
+545 SQNGGLSRFDVREG

-569 QPVVQDDESGGRGG
+569 QAVAQDDESGGRGG

-595 GGAPGGRGGGRGAG
+595 GGAAGRGGGRGAG
-609 PSDRWN
+609 PADRWN
-615 WDAPFIVSPHLST
+615 WDAPLIVSPHLST

-686 IVTIDESPV
+686 IVTLEESPV
-695 LEGLIWIGTDDGLVQ
+695 LEGLIWAGTDDGLVQ

-717 NWRRIDEFP
+717 TWRRIDEFP
-726 GVPKFTYVTDV
+726 GVPRFTYVTDV
-737 WASPRDANTVFVAL
+737 AASPRDANTIFVSL
-751 NNWQLGDYKPYI
+751 NNWQQGDYKPYI

-779 LPPKHNVWSVVQDHV
+779 LPAKHNVWSVIQDHV
-794 NSNLLFAGT
+794 NGNLLFAGT

-808 VSVDGGGSWSA
+808 ASVDGGTSWTKLA
-819 LRGGMPS
+819 GGLPS

-831 MQVQRRETDLVIAT
+831 MQVQKRETDLVIAT

-864 AALAEEAR
+864 ATLAEDAR

-877 HAYSFNTTGLGPA
+877 HAYSFNSTGLGPA
-890 GSAGIGTLSGNWQV
+890 GSAGIGTLSGNYQV
-904 SNPPFGA
+904 QNPPFGA
-911 VFTYNVRQALP
+911 VFTYHVRQGLP
-922 AETKLIL
+922 ADAKLVL

-943 LEKTPGLRR
+943 LDKSPGLRR
-952 VAWGLVPDAPVTP
+952 VSWGLIPDAPVTP

-975 GAGGAAPGR
+975 GRGTGAADSASTGTAPAMQPCIAPAGR
-984 AGGTDSSAT
+984 AGG
-993 PVAPTIASCT
+993 
-1003 AAPGRGG
+1003 G
-1010 FGGGRGG
+1010 GGGRGG

-1043 PPQSFLVLPLPQ
+1043 PSQSFLVLPLLQP

>member
-1 MFVMKQGASCPCS
+1 V
-14 LIRFNWPTP
+14 
-23 NMRAHSG
+23 
-30 RLLVALVFTSAV
+30 
-42 VPPALGAQAGLDP
+42 
-55 EKLKGIAWRSIGP
+55 
-68 GFVTGRIADTEIDP
+68 EIDP

-102 RGVSFEPIF
+102 RGISFEPIF
-111 DEGPS
+111 DQGPS
-116 FNLCCVV
+116 FTLCCVA
-123 IDPRNSNVVWLG
+123 IDPKNSNVLWLG

-160 WKRMGLEASEH
+160 WARVGLETSEH
-171 IGRIVID
+171 IGRIVVD

-187 AAQGPLFSAGGERG
+187 AAQGPLFSPGGERG
-201 LYKTTDGGAT
+201 LYKTTDGGRT
-211 WTAVLTISENTGVT
+211 WNAVLTISENTGVT
-225 DIVLDPKNPD
+225 DLVLDPANPD
-235 VIYASAY
+235 VLYASAY

-262 SANGGRTWTKL
+262 STNGGRTWTKL
-273 TIGLPKCDIGRIALA
+273 TTGLPRCDIGRIALA
-288 IDGRRNPTEVYA
+288 IDGRRNPTEIYA
-300 LVEGQ
+300 LVEAQ

-316 GSSWTRYGKT
+316 GASWTRYGK
-326 QNAPGRAGGGG
+326 QRQAAGRAGGRG
-337 AGGGGGGAPQGGRGG
+337 AGAPQGGRGG
-352 RGGGVADSL
+352 GRGSAVADSL
-361 NTNCAG
+361 NANCAG
-367 TSVKLAENESWFSN
+367 ASVALGDNEGWFSS

-388 EIFIDPARP
+388 EIFVDPWRP
-397 GVMYSVATNISRS
+397 GTMYSVATNISRTE
-410 MDGGATW
+410 DWGATW
-417 ASPGWDQ
+417 SSPGWDQ
-424 GQPSQSFNPVHVDH
+424 GQPSPTFNPVHVDH
-438 HDMTFDPSNSDHILL
+438 HDVTFDPVDRNHILL

-483 STDNAKPFYRV
+483 SADNAKPFYRV

-525 GGDGFQSRGD
+525 GGDGFQTRGD
-535 PEDQNFIYAE
+535 PDDHNIIYAE
-545 SQNGGISRFDVREG
+545 SQNGGLSRFDVREG
-559 RGTGIRPNPQ
+559 RGNGVRPNPQ
-569 QPVVQDDESGGRGG
+569 QVVQQDDESGGAAGRAGG
-583 RGGTPDSTAGRQ
+583 RGGAPDSTAGRA
-595 GGAPGGRGGGRGAG
+595 GGQGRGGRAG
-609 PSDRWN
+609 GPADRWN
-615 WDAPFIVSPHLST
+615 WDAPLLVSPHLST

-638 RTDNRGDSWVRV
+638 RSDTRGDTWVRV

-686 IVTIDESPV
+686 IVIIDESPV
-695 LEGLIWIGTDDGLVQ
+695 LEGLIWVGTDDGLVQ

-717 NWRRIDEFP
+717 TWRRIDEFP
-726 GVPKFTYVTDV
+726 GVPRYTYVTDV
-737 WASPRDANTVFVAL
+737 LASPRDANTVFVSL
-751 NNWQLGDYKPYI
+751 NNWQRGDYKPYI

-770 RTWTNISGN
+770 RTWTNITGN
-779 LPPKHNVWSVVQDHV
+779 LPARHNVWSVLQDHV
-794 NSNLLFAGT
+794 NANLLFAGT

-808 VSVDGGGSWSA
+808 VSVDGGSNWAA
-819 LRGGMPS
+819 LKGGMPS

-831 MQVQRRETDLVIAT
+831 MHIQKRETDVVVAT

-864 AALAEEAR
+864 AALADEAR

-877 HAYSFNTTGLGPA
+877 HAYSYNMTGLGPA

-904 SNPPFGA
+904 QNPPFGA
-911 VFTYNVRQALP
+911 VFTYHVKEAWP
-922 AETKLIL
+922 ADQKLVL

-943 LEKTPGLRR
+943 LDKTPGLRR
-952 VAWGLVPDAPVTP
+952 VAWGLVPDAPATP
-965 GRAGTAGGAG
+965 GRGGGAG
-975 GAGGAAPGR
+975 GGRGAGTPDSASAPG
-984 AGGTDSSAT
+984 T
-993 PVAPTIASCT
+993 PTMASCT

-1017 GGQRVPNGAYTA
+1017 GGQRVPNGSYTA
-1029 SIGRMV
+1029 TIGRMI
-1035 GTTVTPIG
+1035 GTIVTPIG
-1043 PPQSFLVLPLPQ
+1043 PSQSFLVLPLPQ

>member
-1 MFVMKQGASCPCS
+1 MS
-14 LIRFNWPTP
+14 LR
-23 NMRAHSG
+23 S
-30 RLLVALVFTSAV
+30 LLGKALATLLAASAV
-42 VPPALGAQAGLDP
+42 PSVVSAQGGLDP
-55 EKLKGIAWRSIGP
+55 EKLEAISWRSIGP
-68 GFVTGRIADTEIDP
+68 GFVTGRIADVEIDP
-82 RDPNVWY
+82 RNTNIWY

-116 FNLCCVV
+116 FTLCCVV
-123 IDPRNSNVVWLG
+123 IDPRNSNVIWLG

-160 WKRMGLEASEH
+160 WKRVGLETSEH
-171 IGRIVID
+171 IGKIVVD

-201 LYKTTDGGAT
+201 LYKTTDGGTT
-211 WTAVLTISENTGVT
+211 WTAILTISDNTGIT
-225 DIVLDPKNPD
+225 DLVLDPKNPD
-235 VIYASAY
+235 VMLASSY

-262 SANGGRTWTKL
+262 STNGGRTWTKV
-273 TIGLPKCDIGRIALA
+273 TSGLPKCDIGRIALA
-288 IDGRRNPTEVYA
+288 VDGRRSPTEIYA
-300 LVEGQ
+300 LVEAQ

-326 QNAPGRAGGGG
+326 VNPAGRAGG
-337 AGGGGGGAPQGGRGG
+337 AGGGGAPQGGRGG

-361 NTNCAG
+361 NANCAG
-367 TSVKLAENESWFSN
+367 TSATLAANESWFSN

-388 EIFIDPARP
+388 EVFIDPWRP
-397 GVMYSVATNISRS
+397 GTMYSVSTNISRS
-410 MDGGATW
+410 EDWGTTW
-417 ASPGWDQ
+417 SSPGWDQ
-424 GQPSQSFNPVHVDH
+424 GQPSQTFNPVHVDH
-438 HDMTFDPSNSDHILL
+438 HDLTFDPVDRNHLLL

-483 STDNAKPFYRV
+483 SADNAKPFYRV

-525 GGDGFQSRGD
+525 GGDGFQTRGD

-545 SQNGGISRFDVREG
+545 SQNGGLSRFDVREG
-559 RGTGIRPNPQ
+559 RGTGIRPNPAQ
-569 QPVVQDDESGGRGG
+569 AVQQDDESGGA
-583 RGGTPDSTAGRQ
+583 AGR
-595 GGAPGGRGGGRGAG
+595 AGGRGATPDSAAGRAGGQGRGGAGGGRAGG
-609 PSDRWN
+609 PADRWN
-615 WDAPFIVSPHLST
+615 WDAPLMVSPHLST

-638 RTDNRGDSWVRV
+638 RSDNRGDSWVRV

-717 NWRRIDEFP
+717 TWRRIEEFP
-726 GVPKFTYVTDV
+726 GVPRYTYVTDV
-737 WASPRDANTVFVAL
+737 VPSPRDANTIFVSF

-779 LPPKHNVWSVVQDHV
+779 LPAKHNVWSVVQDHV
-794 NSNLLFAGT
+794 NGNLLFAGT

-808 VSVDGGGSWSA
+808 ATVDGGTTWTKFS
-819 LRGGMPS
+819 GGLPS

-831 MQVQRRETDLVIAT
+831 MHVQKRETDLVIAT

-858 LREVTP
+858 MREVTP
-864 AALAEEAR
+864 ATLADDAR

-877 HAYSFNTTGLGPA
+877 HAYSFNSTGLGPA
-890 GSAGIGTLSGNWQV
+890 GSAGIGTLSGNYQV

-911 VFTYNVRQALP
+911 VFTYHVRQALP
-922 AETKLIL
+922 ADAKLVL
-929 TIENQAGQQVRRCE
+929 TIENQSGQQVRRCE
-943 LEKTPGLRR
+943 LDKAPGLRR
-952 VAWGLVPDAPVTP
+952 VAWGLVPDAPAP
-965 GRAGTAGGAG
+965 GRAGAAGGAG
-975 GAGGAAPGR
+975 GAGGGRGAGTPDSASTGAAGATPTIQPCVPPPGAGR
-984 AGGTDSSAT
+984 AG
-993 PVAPTIASCT
+993 
-1003 AAPGRGG
+1003 
-1010 FGGGRGG
+1010 GGGRGG
-1017 GGQRVPNGAYTA
+1017 FGQRVPNGSYTA

-1043 PPQSFLVLPLPQ
+1043 PSQSFLVLPLPQ

>member
-1 MFVMKQGASCPCS
+1 
-14 LIRFNWPTP
+14 
-23 NMRAHSG
+23 MRALIG
-30 RLLVALVFTSAV
+30 RLVAV
-42 VPPALGAQAGLDP
+42 VIAFTVLPPGLRAQGGGGGLDP
-55 EKLKGIAWRSIGP
+55 DNLKGIAWRSIGP
-68 GFVTGRIADTEIDP
+68 GFVTGRIADVEIDP

-102 RGVSFEPIF
+102 RGISFEPIF

-123 IDPRNSNVVWLG
+123 IDPRNSNTIWLG

-160 WKRMGLEASEH
+160 WKRMGLETSEH
-171 IGRIVID
+171 IGRIVVD

-187 AAQGPLFSAGGERG
+187 ASQGPLFSAGGERG
-201 LYKTTDGGAT
+201 LYKTTDGGTT
-211 WTAVLTISENTGVT
+211 WTAVLTISENTGIT

-235 VIYASAY
+235 VIYASSY

-262 SANGGRTWTKL
+262 SSNGGRSWTKL
-273 TIGLPKCDIGRIALA
+273 TAGLPKCDIGRIALA
-288 IDGRRNPTEVYA
+288 IDDRRKPTEVYA

-326 QNAPGRAGGGG
+326 QIPAGRAAGGGG
-337 AGGGGGGAPQGGRGG
+337 GGGGGGGAPPAGRGG

-367 TSVKLAENESWFSN
+367 TSVSLGANEAWFSN

-388 EIFIDPARP
+388 EIFVDPARP

-410 MDGGATW
+410 LDGGATW
-417 ASPGWDQ
+417 ASPGWDTA
-424 GQPSQSFNPVHVDH
+424 PNNPVHVDH
-438 HDMTFDPSNSDHILL
+438 HDVTFDPSDRNHILL
-453 GNDGGLYESYDN
+453 GNDGGLYETYDN
-465 GATWR
+465 GNTWR

-545 SQNGGISRFDVREG
+545 SQNGGLSRFDVREG
-559 RGTGIRPNPQ
+559 RGTSIRPNPQ
-569 QPVVQDDESGGRGG
+569 QAVVQDDESGRGGG
-583 RGGTPDSTAGRQ
+583 RGAGADSTAGRA
-595 GGAPGGRGGGRGAG
+595 GGAAGAQGGRGGGRGAG
-609 PSDRWN
+609 PPDRWN
-615 WDAPFIVSPHLST
+615 WDAPLIVSPHLST

-638 RTDNRGDSWVRV
+638 RSDNRGDSWVRV
-650 SPDLSRNLNR
+650 SPDLSRSLRR

-737 WASPRDANTVFVAL
+737 WASPRDANMVFVAL

-763 VRSTDRG
+763 VRSSDRG

-779 LPPKHNVWSVVQDHV
+779 LPAKHNVWSVVQDHV

-808 VSVDGGGSWSA
+808 VTVDGGGNWTA
-819 LRGGMPS
+819 LRGGLPS

-858 LREVTP
+858 LRELAP
-864 AALAEEAR
+864 AALNDEAR

-877 HAYSFNTTGLGPA
+877 HAYSFNATGLGPA

-911 VFTYNVRQALP
+911 VFTYHVRQATP
-922 AETKLIL
+922 GDQKLVL

-943 LEKTPGLRR
+943 LDKTAGLRR
-952 VAWGLVPDAPVTP
+952 IAWNLVPDGPATS
-965 GRAGTAGGAG
+965 GRTGGAAGGAG
-975 GAGGAAPGR
+975 GGGGAAPGR
-984 AGGTDSSAT
+984 GAGPDSTAT
-993 PVAPTIASCT
+993 AAGSTIASCT

-1017 GGQRVPNGAYTA
+1017 GGQRVPNGVYTA
-1029 SIGRMV
+1029 SIGWML

-1043 PPQSFLVLPLPQ
+1043 PSQSFQVRPLPQ